1 MKVLEFLNLLA
12 KKLLV
17 IAIFEKML
25 FMAIVPFQE
34 IEIFSKQNFSKCLDL
49 MIQTFF
55 IDFLS

>member
-34 IEIFSKQNFSKCLDL
+34 IENIFKAKLLKVSRFNDSNF
-49 MIQTFF
+49 FH
-55 IDFLS
+55 